1 MLTGPY
7 GVILKVLVYT
17 GAMDTL
23 GGKGHITQVVL
34 ELIKN
39 YLDLGHSLYLDNYY
53 NSFDLA
59 NKLTDRNTHCTGTLN
74 SKRTNNPKPV
84 IDKNLKKGETG
95 AAYSHDI
102 VVKKWKDKRDVIY
115 IANKHADNMA
125 EYTDRRTRAREKP
138 TPIFYYNKFMGG
150 VEHQDQLDAYYPQ
163 MMQKLKSTSHSPYV
177 VKFVLFVP
185 KIFGAKKK
193 SL

>member
-1 MLTGPY
+1 MEEDNSQPQTTGRQSLGDFLQGILTEIEELL
-7 GVILKVLVYT
+7 GVP
-17 GAMDTL
+17 DTDDEDTFEA
-23 GGKGHITQVVL
+23 GRSEPEESTDDDG
-34 ELIKN
+34 E
-39 YLDLGHSLYLDNYY
+39 
-53 NSFDLA
+53 A

-84 IDKNLKKGETG
+84 IDKNLKKGETV

-138 TPIFYYNKFMGG
+138 TPIFYYNKFMGD
-150 VEHQDQLDAYYPQ
+150 VEHQDQLDAYYPCER
-163 MMQKLKSTSHSPYV
+163 
-177 VKFVLFVP
+177 
-185 KIFGAKKK
+185 K
-193 SL
+193 SLR